1 MAMIAP
7 KERSPFPTQL
17 GKYTIVERIAS
28 GGMATVFVA
37 RQRGVAGFE
46 RIVALK
52 ACHEHLRD
60 NDAFAAMFLDEARLA
75 ARIRHPNVVATLDV
89 NDGIPMYLVM
99 EYVEGGSLSSLVR
112 AARRRGA
119 RLPVAVSL
127 RIVMDMLAGLQA
139 THDCRGPDGRAL
151 GLVHCDVS
159 PQNVLVGFD
168 GTARITDFGIARALA
183 FAREDDG
190 LIKGK
195 MTYLAPEQLVAGGSF
210 TQRVDV
216 FSAGVVL
223 WELLAGERLFRES
236 RAGCQVV
243 PPSAVDARLAMFDA
257 IVMRALAHDPSR
269 RFASAVDF
277 LSALEA
283 LPLRPATARVVGDDV
298 RRYFGSGVRRAQV
311 PPRTSFAPSA
321 IVKVNRADCA
331 REIPTQ
337 VLAPTPALLA
347 AVTDPPAPPQEPAP
361 ATTMRT
367 RRIVVAVALLLLGCA
382 GGLLAATQP
391 SDAAK
396 VVQPPP

>member
-1 MAMIAP
+1 VIAR
-7 KERSPFPTQL
+7 KESSFFPTQL
-17 GKYTIVERIAS
+17 GKYTILERIAS

-37 RQRGVAGFE
+37 RQHGVAGFE

-52 ACHEHLRD
+52 ACHEQLRE

-112 AARRRGA
+112 AARRRGQ
-119 RLPVAVSL
+119 RLPTNVSL

-139 THDCRGPDGRAL
+139 THDCRGSDGRSL

-168 GTARITDFGIARALA
+168 GNARITDFGIARALA

-195 MTYLAPEQLVAGGSF
+195 MAYLAPEQLVAGATI
-210 TQRVDV
+210 TQRVDL

-223 WELLAGERLFRES
+223 WELLTGERLFRES
-236 RAGCQVV
+236 RAGAPVLA
-243 PPSAVDARLAMFDA
+243 PSALDPRLAIFDE
-257 IVMRALAHDPSR
+257 IVMRALAHTPSR

-277 LSALEA
+277 LAALEA
-283 LPLRPATARVVGDDV
+283 LPMRPATARVVGDYV
-298 RRYFGSGVRRAQV
+298 RRYVGSGIRSHAA
-311 PPRTSFAPSA
+311 PPRSSFAPSA
-321 IVKVNRADCA
+321 IVKVNRPLEHG

-337 VLAPTPALLA
+337 IVAPTPELLA
-347 AVTDPPAPPQEPAP
+347 AVTEPRPHEPAP
-361 ATTMRT
+361 ANAMRT
-367 RRIVVAVALLLLGCA
+367 RRVVVAVALLLLGCA
-382 GGLLAATQP
+382 GGVLAATQAN
-391 SDAAK
+391 DV
-396 VVQPPP
+396 VVQAPP